1 MFRFLNFK
9 KIDTYVHRMIIQNTN
24 IGKIDL
30 VIKLILQDQLLC
42 FMIVKNKLHSKFEK
56 YLTRQSPIFCKILF
70 G

>member
-42 FMIVKNKLHSKFEK
+42 FMIVKINGNVYKL
-56 YLTRQSPIFCKILF
+56 LF
-70 G
+70 LSFVAFS